1 MSAPL
6 PLIRKE
12 GKSKGSKKGKKR
24 RDQLGP
30 PSSKSTSS
38 DIFHRFEI
46 SHDTE
51 TSKYMPY
58 NKLAYPKLIGGSSTA
73 SFGSG
78 GDAAMATAMRRAH
91 SQPEMENMWM
101 VGFIDHE
108 AQMKEDTL
116 ASDLKSFIQ
125 LPHGMI
131 SHDTSRKL
139 NTLSKH
145 IERKRKMKEGGK
157 LKGLTPGEA
166 KRVLV
171 GSVVAAKLSD
181 ADKMRLKELGEMVA
195 EHQRQ
200 QNEVP
205 LLSGSSSDRTAKHDK
220 TKSIYKQD
228 LASGKRGNSKHKKK
242 KEMRVFTP
250 EHVPNKSV
258 HDQPSVLPP
267 KKHVEGLAYI
277 LENQKL
283 RKVAKAKGKSRDRP
297 KAVTAK
303 GMDGLLEIHL
313 KHQNAAKIIQRGFR
327 RYLRLKFWKELLRKH
342 RAATEMQR
350 MVRGMICRTLVIQWY
365 WGKVRLVI
373 ITQSVIRGM
382 LSRKHSRAL
391 QRFEYVQCRKIQAM
405 CRRWRAIRVYA
416 IKKLNLAV
424 LRIQMMWRGS
434 IGRAEADRIWLSRE
448 VTKVQ
453 KRVRAILGRRDHAN
467 RESSVLTATL
477 RLQAQ
482 WRACMARMERNDLLW
497 QRETGYRR
505 DLVEDLKVELEWYSE
520 HITWLQRKL
529 ERSKLEAKLEDWKKK
544 IKKKEDEIQQAE
556 IDYLEL
562 QREKGRVSPRAIEQG
577 WVEDLQENIQK
588 ERNLI
593 TELKFDHILNL
604 SFEARRTEEKVARR
618 RFHINEAAWWRNELN
633 LWKDAELNDL
643 WARDNA
649 RKHAEEHRAKMQS
662 IADEKRKWGVLFYTK
677 EGKPDKRRQRGKPW
691 DPSVYAGQERDIY
704 VSSEANIL
712 AHINSR
718 KGQKPEGTEE
728 SLKAATDELHLQS
741 LENQTKQYETM
752 LKPLFDT
759 MSKFNQTAQ
768 QVGFKGP
775 IISGPS
781 MQKSSLKKDPEKPQ
795 TEVKPPP
802 PKVPSPKADDF
813 YSKQK
818 KRLKKDKKKAKASCI
833 PWALLDEL
841 EAEKT
846 RLETEK
852 AFTMAF
858 GKGK

>member
-1 MSAPL
+1 
-6 PLIRKE
+6 
-12 GKSKGSKKGKKR
+12 
-24 RDQLGP
+24 
-30 PSSKSTSS
+30 
-38 DIFHRFEI
+38 
-46 SHDTE
+46 
-51 TSKYMPY
+51 
-58 NKLAYPKLIGGSSTA
+58 
-73 SFGSG
+73 
-78 GDAAMATAMRRAH
+78 
-91 SQPEMENMWM
+91 
-101 VGFIDHE
+101 
-108 AQMKEDTL
+108 
-116 ASDLKSFIQ
+116 
-125 LPHGMI
+125 
-131 SHDTSRKL
+131 
-139 NTLSKH
+139 
-145 IERKRKMKEGGK
+145 
-157 LKGLTPGEA
+157 
-166 KRVLV
+166 
-171 GSVVAAKLSD
+171 
-181 ADKMRLKELGEMVA
+181 
-195 EHQRQ
+195 
-200 QNEVP
+200 
-205 LLSGSSSDRTAKHDK
+205 
-220 TKSIYKQD
+220 
-228 LASGKRGNSKHKKK
+228 
-242 KEMRVFTP
+242 
-250 EHVPNKSV
+250 
-258 HDQPSVLPP
+258 
-267 KKHVEGLAYI
+267 
-277 LENQKL
+277 
-283 RKVAKAKGKSRDRP
+283 
-297 KAVTAK
+297 
-303 GMDGLLEIHL
+303 
-313 KHQNAAKIIQRGFR
+313 
-327 RYLRLKFWKELLRKH
+327 
-342 RAATEMQR
+342 
-350 MVRGMICRTLVIQWY
+350 
-365 WGKVRLVI
+365 
-373 ITQSVIRGM
+373 
-382 LSRKHSRAL
+382 
-391 QRFEYVQCRKIQAM
+391 
-405 CRRWRAIRVYA
+405 
-416 IKKLNLAV
+416 
-424 LRIQMMWRGS
+424 
-434 IGRAEADRIWLSRE
+434 
-448 VTKVQ
+448 
-453 KRVRAILGRRDHAN
+453 
-467 RESSVLTATL
+467 
-477 RLQAQ
+477 
-482 WRACMARMERNDLLW
+482 
-497 QRETGYRR
+497 
-505 DLVEDLKVELEWYSE
+505 VELEWYSE

-593 TELKFDHILNL
+593 TELKLDHILNL
-604 SFEARRTEEKVARR
+604 SFEARRTEEKVERR

-802 PKVPSPKADDF
+802 PKVQSPKADDF